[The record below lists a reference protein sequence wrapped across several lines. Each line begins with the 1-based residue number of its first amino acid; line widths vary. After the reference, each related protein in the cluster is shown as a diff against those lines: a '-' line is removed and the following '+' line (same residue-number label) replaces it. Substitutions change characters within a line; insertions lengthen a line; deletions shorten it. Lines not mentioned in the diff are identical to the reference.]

1 MKIRWTSV
9 LISMLIVAS
18 GLLCARTLTQVD
30 LDLRAIYAEYT
41 LAATDLGH
49 VNGELIRYRTSV
61 IRAIQ
66 ADTQQDYERI
76 ADSLPQKRLRI
87 DQAIERFVNASNDA
101 SLGRSMDA
109 RELTELKALQE
120 KLEAYMVS
128 SQHTIQLLEKRWRT
142 SSRVE
147 AQQLRVDAERNIAK
161 DAGDKFIGVTLE
173 LDRLVEVVAAIAG
186 EVKKEADSKLRVVT
200 NVLLGASLALAALA
214 LAVPAGDKT
223 SRSS

>member
-1 MKIRWTSV
+1 
-9 LISMLIVAS
+9 MLIVAS
-18 GLLCARTLTQVD
+18 GLVCARVLTQVD
-30 LDLRAIYAEYT
+30 QDLRAIYAEYT

-120 KLEAYMVS
+120 KLEAFIVS

-147 AQQLRVDAERNIAK
+147 AQQLKVDAERNIAK

-223 SRSS
+223 SRPS

>member
-1 MKIRWTSV
+1 
-9 LISMLIVAS
+9 MLIVAS

-30 LDLRAIYAEYT
+30 RDLRAIYAEYT

-120 KLEAYMVS
+120 KLEAYIVS
-128 SQHTIQLLEKRWRT
+128 SQHTIQLLEQRWRT

-147 AQQLRVDAERNIAK
+147 AEQLKVDAERNIAK

-173 LDRLVEVVAAIAG
+173 LDRLVDVVAAIAG

-200 NVLLGASLALAALA
+200 NALLGASLALAALA

-223 SRSS
+223 SRPS

>member
-1 MKIRWTSV
+1 
-9 LISMLIVAS
+9 MLIVAS
-18 GLLCARTLTQVD
+18 GLVCARVLTQVD
-30 LDLRAIYAEYT
+30 QDLRAIYAEYT

-87 DQAIERFVNASNDA
+87 DQAVERFVNASNDA

-120 KLEAYMVS
+120 KLEAFIVS

-147 AQQLRVDAERNIAK
+147 AQQLKVDAERNIAK

-214 LAVPAGDKT
+214 LVVPAGDKSFR
-223 SRSS
+223 SR

>member
-1 MKIRWTSV
+1 
-9 LISMLIVAS
+9 MLIVAS

-30 LDLRAIYAEYT
+30 QDLRAIYAEYT

-120 KLEAYMVS
+120 KLEAFIVS
-128 SQHTIQLLEKRWRT
+128 SQRSIQLLEQRWRT
-142 SSRVE
+142 SSQVE
-147 AQQLRVDAERNIAK
+147 AQQLKVDAERNIAK
-161 DAGDKFIGVTLE
+161 DAADKFIGVTLE

-200 NVLLGASLALAALA
+200 NVLLGTSLALAALT
-214 LAVPAGDKT
+214 LAVPAGDKNL
-223 SRSS
+223 SAKLNE